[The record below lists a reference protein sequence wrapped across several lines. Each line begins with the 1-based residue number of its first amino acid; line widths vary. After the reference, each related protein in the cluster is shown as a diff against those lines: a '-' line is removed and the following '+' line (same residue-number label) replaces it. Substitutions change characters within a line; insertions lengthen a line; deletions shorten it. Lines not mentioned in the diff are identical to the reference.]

1 MNKNKI
7 KKTKSKNVAEGRVY
21 IQATFNNTIVTVT
34 DANGNVLSWS
44 TSGASGFKGA
54 RKATPYAAATASKNA
69 IEKAKIHG
77 LKQANVYISGVGPGR
92 EQAIRAL
99 GTSGVKISHIQ
110 DITPIPH
117 NGVRKKK
124 PRRV

>member
-7 KKTKSKNVAEGRVY
+7 KKTKSKNVAEGRIY

-44 TSGASGFKGA
+44 TAGASGFKGT
-54 RKATPYAAATASKNA
+54 RKATPFAAATASKNA
-69 IEKAKIHG
+69 VEKAKVHG
-77 LKQANVYISGVGPGR
+77 LKQASVFISGVGPGR

-99 GTSGVKISHIQ
+99 GASGVKISMIE
-110 DITPIPH
+110 DVTPIPH